1 MQRHATL
8 RTALLCAAV
17 PACLLLA
24 SCEPAGDSDAPV
36 RPRYQAPLPVPRRA
50 ANPNPENA
58 QWLAAWR
65 DLRTQL
71 APLEDQL
78 ARAQKMHL
86 DYHFDA
92 FLELDPETIDKD
104 QLCSLFHFLQRGYFT
119 VEREVLL
126 RLLERRLQRASTPM
140 PIPTTEK
147 TSLKDLLAAAMQRD
161 ELRMVDLESALAF
174 YRQPGDD
181 SFQIPATLT
190 EEEEA
195 ELRTTVTDM
204 LEETRKSVAAMDAKI
219 EKLKAQVFGNDAA
232 QNQTGSEV
240 KTEEAAIEDSP
251 AVE

>member
-24 SCEPAGDSDAPV
+24 ACEPTGDSDAPV
-36 RPRYQAPLPVPRRA
+36 RARYQAPLPPPRRA
-50 ANPNPENA
+50 ANPNPDNA
-58 QWLAAWR
+58 LWLAAWR

-71 APLEDQL
+71 APLEERL
-78 ARAQKMHL
+78 ASAQKMHL

-92 FLELDPETIDKD
+92 FLELDPETIGKD

-126 RLLERRLQRASTPM
+126 RLLDLRLQRAATPM
-140 PIPTTEK
+140 PIPLVEK
-147 TSLKDLLAAAMQRD
+147 TSLKDRLAAAMHRD
-161 ELRMVDLESALAF
+161 ELRMVDLETALAF

-181 SFQIPATLT
+181 TFQIPATLT
-190 EEEEA
+190 EDEEV

-204 LEETRKSVAAMDAKI
+204 LEETRKSVAVMDAKI
-219 EKLKAQVFGNDAA
+219 EKLKAQVFGNDKALNP
-232 QNQTGSEV
+232 QPPEIPNGE
-240 KTEEAAIEDSP
+240 
-251 AVE
+251 